1 MSDIPLK
8 PLCYVEDVKH
18 AVHAAFQNFYD
29 NQDKYTN
36 LKQLIE
42 LVYDEFRKIPTY
54 TPEFASKNKEDCE
67 QYIEHKKDE

>member
-8 PLCYVEDVKH
+8 PLCYVEDVKY
-18 AVHAAFQNFYD
+18 AVHSAFQTFYD

-36 LKQLIE
+36 LKQLME
-42 LVYDEFRKIPTY
+42 LVYEEFRKIPTY

-67 QYIEHKKDE
+67 AYIEAKKD